1 MGFQVDVHISARF
14 LLIVYFIF
22 WCEQVLPIANYF
34 ATEDLK
40 DFILA
45 SAVYTIESCKLCNDE
60 GMCTTRVNGYV
71 YMNIH
76 LTARTHTHTH
86 KMPHYTCTTH
96 RKTYI
101 RIEYQST
108 THTLHTKNTTRHVI
122 PLPRCFALNHS
133 LPRARA
139 RSLSFTLRCAHIRES
154 QTKRNERDKIHASK
168 NNHSHRHSSRC
179 RSFFARRPGFRHLS
193 RCRILKECVVF
204 ARAFLM
210 RLSMHNW

>member
-1 MGFQVDVHISARF
+1 MRFQVDVHISARF

-86 KMPHYTCTTH
+86 KMPHYTCTT
-96 RKTYI
+96 RKTCI
-101 RIEYQST
+101 RIEYNAHSPYKKYNTPRDTSPSLFRSQS
-108 THTLHTKNTTRHVI
+108 LS
-122 PLPRCFALNHS
+122 PA
-133 LPRARA
+133 RARA
-139 RSLSFTLRCAHIRES
+139 LSLVYTQVCAHPRVS
-154 QTKRNERDKIHASK
+154 T
-168 NNHSHRHSSRC
+168 
-179 RSFFARRPGFRHLS
+179 
-193 RCRILKECVVF
+193 
-204 ARAFLM
+204 
-210 RLSMHNW
+210 

>member
-1 MGFQVDVHISARF
+1 MRFQVDVHISARF

-86 KMPHYTCTTH
+86 TKCHITH
-96 RKTYI
+96 ARHTAKHTY
-101 RIEYQST
+101 ELST
-108 THTLHTKNTTRHVI
+108 NQQRTLSI
-122 PLPRCFALNHS
+122 
-133 LPRARA
+133 
-139 RSLSFTLRCAHIRES
+139 
-154 QTKRNERDKIHASK
+154 QKIQHAT
-168 NNHSHRHSSRC
+168 
-179 RSFFARRPGFRHLS
+179 
-193 RCRILKECVVF
+193 
-204 ARAFLM
+204 
-210 RLSMHNW
+210 

>member
-86 KMPHYTCTTH
+86 TKCHITH
-96 RKTYI
+96 ARHAKHTY
-101 RIEYQST
+101 ELST
-108 THTLHTKNTTRHVI
+108 THTLRTKNTTRHVI
-122 PLPRCFALNHS
+122 PLPRCFALSHS

-139 RSLSFTLRCAHIRES
+139 LSLSYTQVCAHPRVS
-154 QTKRNERDKIHASK
+154 N
-168 NNHSHRHSSRC
+168 
-179 RSFFARRPGFRHLS
+179 
-193 RCRILKECVVF
+193 
-204 ARAFLM
+204 
-210 RLSMHNW
+210 